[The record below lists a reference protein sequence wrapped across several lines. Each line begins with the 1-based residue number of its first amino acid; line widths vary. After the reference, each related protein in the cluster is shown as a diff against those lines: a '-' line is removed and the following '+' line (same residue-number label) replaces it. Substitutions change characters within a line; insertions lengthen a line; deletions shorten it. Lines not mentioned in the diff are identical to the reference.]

1 MDPEDEKERNGKQGL
16 AGEDRYECNRANNSR
31 VIYSPILTEA
41 KREER
46 RGGRRDGGRR
56 RPTTTRPR
64 GFEVEAV
71 ESR

>member
-1 MDPEDEKERNGKQGL
+1 MRKRETENRDSQVRI
-16 AGEDRYECNRANNSR
+16 DRYECNRANNSR